1 MKRLFKW
8 LFSTKSKSK
17 KYKYEI
23 ILVCYLLLIL
33 TIVIILSNIANLDSI
48 VDRVLGII
56 VLVQWILL
64 FIPCIIRVLDIS
76 DYNEKMK
83 IITGKKQFK
92 FDPFLC
98 NITEIEK
105 WIMNAITPDTLYI
118 KSSSGNNTTI
128 ISVTFETR
136 GKNGQ
141 FINKQIWINDK
152 EIVAVKDIGQ
162 EINNTCMI
170 DDGCVYLMAI
180 TEYNDPKNF
189 NKIIN
194 QKD

>member
-8 LFSTKSKSK
+8 LFSIKSKSK

-33 TIVIILSNIANLDSI
+33 TIVIILSNIANLNHI
-48 VDRVLGII
+48 VSRVLGII

-64 FIPCIIRVLDIS
+64 FIPCIIRIFDIL

-83 IITGKKQFK
+83 VVTGNKQFK
-92 FDPFLC
+92 FEPLLC
-98 NITEIEK
+98 NINEIEK
-105 WIMNAITPDTLYI
+105 WITNAITPDTLYI
-118 KSSSGNNTTI
+118 KSSIENNITI
-128 ISVTFETR
+128 ISITFMTR
-136 GKNGQ
+136 GKIGP

-152 EIVAVKDIGQ
+152 EITNIKDIRQ

-170 DDGCVYLMAI
+170 KDDCVYLMAI

-189 NKIIN
+189 NKIITIR
-194 QKD
+194 